1 MWAPRAQCSVVRMLG
16 LNGNASG
23 SNLGRVMKFSVVNSG
38 TLQVELRNAFQTL
51 VRQLHFSSRP
61 LD

>member
-16 LNGNASG
+16 LYGNASG
-23 SNLGRVMKFSVVNSG
+23 SNLGRVMKFRIA
-38 TLQVELRNAFQTL
+38 QVELRNAFQTL
-51 VRQLHFSSRP
+51 VRQLHFLSRP